1 MLQKQNSLFAEIFS
15 TVLVSG
21 LTLFVFGWFIAT
33 FPELKSWQQLSV
45 LGALALGGS
54 IVFLGLLRFRA
65 RLQVSGVVE
74 TQLANL
80 SKSLE
85 INPVVTTSGVGAGWN
100 RLVAYVRDRTLDQA
114 IDRRLKENA
123 SNRTTEQY
131 ARAFRSLQ
139 EGIAITDSD
148 GCIKY
153 ANPAWCALMGE
164 AIEEENVE
172 GAPVIEILTACR
184 YTNFEDIA
192 DTIRSGMKPITADLA
207 CGLSV
212 HDGVRQLDRLPLEG
226 RSGESSG
233 FVWTLRDVTQARIAR
248 ESHEQ
253 FLASATHELRTPLTN
268 IRAYTESLLTIE
280 EVTPVQQKEFYNVI
294 HSEAGRL
301 GRLLNELLDIQQ
313 LEAGSMTLQTAN
325 FDILRMVQEV
335 QEQLNPL
342 LSEKKL
348 NFVCRI
354 APDLK
359 SIIADKEKITSCLIN
374 LLGNAIKYT
383 PEQGEV
389 KLIAERQESCISICV
404 IDTGI
409 GISESEISKV
419 FDRFYRCQDE
429 RVVDVEGNGL
439 GLAFCM
445 EVAKLHGGDLT
456 LESELNKGSKF
467 TLQIPHGDED

>member
-1 MLQKQNSLFAEIFS
+1 MLQKQNSLFAEIVS
-15 TVLVSG
+15 TVLISG

-33 FPELKSWQQLSV
+33 FPELESWQQLSV
-45 LGALALGGS
+45 LGALVIGAGIFL
-54 IVFLGLLRFRA
+54 LGLSRFRT
-65 RLQVSGVVE
+65 RLQASGVVE
-74 TQLANL
+74 AQLANL
-80 SKSLE
+80 PPSLE
-85 INPVVTTSGVGAGWN
+85 LNPVVSSSPVGSGWN
-100 RLVAYVRDRTLDQA
+100 RLVAYVRDRTLDEA
-114 IDRRLKENA
+114 IDRRLKENV

-139 EGIAITDSD
+139 EGIALTDSD

-153 ANPAWCALMGE
+153 ANPAWCALMAE
-164 AIEEENVE
+164 AVEEEEMEGESVVE
-172 GAPVIEILTACR
+172 LLEACHF
-184 YTNFEDIA
+184 TNFEEIA
-192 DTIRSGMKPITADLA
+192 DSIRTGMKPVAVDLT

-226 RSGESSG
+226 RSGEASG

-280 EVTPVQQKEFYNVI
+280 EVTPEQQREFYNVI

-342 LSEKKL
+342 LTEKKL

-359 SIIADKEKITSCLIN
+359 TIVADKEKITSCLIN

-404 IDTGI
+404 SDTGI
-409 GISESEISKV
+409 GIAESEISKV
-419 FDRFYRCQDE
+419 FERFYRCQDE
-429 RVVDVEGNGL
+429 RVVQLEGNGL

-467 TLQIPHGDED
+467 TLQIPHGDEE